1 MSTIVMRLLMLFLL
15 GVLNQLSPAAGV
27 QPSYNLCDVKPG
39 FSVNGDYFPEI
50 NDTSRVSINLTGTN
64 AQAKYHCLMR
74 FTTCINCS
82 FRVEPITN
90 FSYHNC
96 LWDNVYRNY
105 GGRCA
110 PGCTYLHMFD
120 PDYVNETSRS
130 YTSTPWPESPYYSLS
145 KKLYIVV
152 CSNRSMVKNIHLSL
166 QLTVVEKKQA
176 IRGSAYDTPS
186 DSNYIMSPAFPNFYA
201 ENDEEY
207 IYHFSAVNIDEYIV
221 LTFDD
226 WHMSPRSILWFQ
238 KSDIIGP
245 IYGSSSRPVV
255 VSDGPE
261 LIVKFK
267 TGIPQTSSNRNYIG
281 FKATYSF
288 NNNRRQTVRPIT
300 DCGGYLMDKEGGVVT
315 FNPVMSTN
323 EYYDCIWVFGR
334 HREFSMIQVKLI
346 EYDSSPMYYPQ
357 QQDRVEIR
365 GGITSLGTEVALVK
379 YENLDRYKNHGFVNN
394 TGFYVRLQG
403 RYQNARDFVLAYS
416 SYSYGVCRYRDFKC
430 FNGRCISSDLKCD
443 SYDHCGD
450 NSDERSSLCGTK
462 DGEYS
467 RYSYTISIGVIIP
480 MVISIF
486 LIVVICLLIIFIRR
500 CRTLS
505 QQGPRNGRQPITS
518 VSGNMA
524 RRNRRGRNRSRIR
537 MNLTI
542 QQDAPPSYDEV
553 IQNTPIGYLNMAFMW
568 SQPDVNNGL
577 VNPPTYE
584 EATSPTTDVPRLT
597 SSQNVLNQSADSTS
611 SSDSLESHSCDIP
624 RASDTSSDGS
634 QMERHLCQAS
644 FSSDSTVAERDCYP
658 PHDTSVSS
666 GRHDESGRMNQ
677 QRHSKPVDEFIECPV
692 SSSTLRNKDPKPQ
705 SESEAVREQGA
716 AACPGQGDSQG
727 QGRSRDSLVAHGK
740 DRDHTAKKKKKSSR
754 NRSEPEPRTQPDPR
768 IQPDSRTQPEPQTQS
783 EPQSPS
789 DRPRQRGRRGR
800 QSESNRS
807 PSHVRDSSTE
817 GGEVVLRVP
826 STAIVPAHS
835 PRRHGQ
841 AEREEPQSQDD
852 RLRGT
857 YLSLSLDTGDGDPD
871 IFV

>member
-1 MSTIVMRLLMLFLL
+1 MSIVMMLLMLVLL
-15 GVLNQLSPAAGV
+15 GVLNVFRLATGV
-27 QPSYNLCDVKPG
+27 EPSYNLCDVKQG
-39 FSVNGDYFPEI
+39 FTVNGDYFPEI
-50 NDTSRVSINLTGTN
+50 NDTSRVYINLTG
-64 AQAKYHCLMR
+64 ASPEAKYHCFMR
-74 FTTCINCS
+74 FTTCNNCS
-82 FRVEPITN
+82 FRVEPIGN
-90 FSYHNC
+90 FRYQNC
-96 LWDNVYRNY
+96 LWNNMLRSY
-105 GGRCA
+105 GGQCA
-110 PGCTYLHMFD
+110 PGCTYLQLFD
-120 PDYVNETSRS
+120 PDYMNETSRAF
-130 YTSTPWPESPYYSLS
+130 TSTPWPQTPFYTLS
-145 KKLYIVV
+145 KKIYIVV
-152 CSNRSMVKNIHLSL
+152 CSDRSMVKDIHLSL
-166 QLTVVEKKQA
+166 QLTVVEKKKT
-176 IRGSAYDTPS
+176 IRGSAYDPPS
-186 DSNYIMSPAFPNFYA
+186 DPKYITSPAFPNFYT
-201 ENDEEY
+201 ENDEVY
-207 IYHFSAVNIDEYIV
+207 IYQFTAVNSDEYIV
-221 LTFDD
+221 LNFDD
-226 WHMSPRSILWFQ
+226 WNMSPRSILWFL
-238 KSDIIGP
+238 KSDIVGP

-261 LIVKFK
+261 LTVKFR
-267 TGIPQTSSNRNYIG
+267 TGTQLSSSNRNFIG

-288 NNNRRQTVRPIT
+288 ENNRRHTERPIT
-300 DCGGYLMDKEGGVVT
+300 DCGGFLKNKEGGVVT

-323 EYYDCIWVFGR
+323 EYYDCIWVIQR
-334 HREFSMIQVKLI
+334 HSEYSMVQVKI
-346 EYDSSPMYYPQ
+346 VEYDSSPMYYPQ
-357 QQDRVEIR
+357 QRDRVEIR
-365 GGITSLGTEVALVK
+365 GGLTSLGGQVALVK

-394 TGFYVRLQG
+394 SGFYIRLQG

-416 SYSYGVCRYRDFKC
+416 SYSYGACRSRDFKC
-430 FNGRCISSDLKCD
+430 FNGRCISDDLTCD

-450 NSDERSSLCGTK
+450 NSDERSSLCGVK

-505 QQGPRNGRQPITS
+505 QQTPLNGRQPISS

-584 EATSPTTDVPRLT
+584 EATSPTDVPRLT
-597 SSQNVLNQSADSTS
+597 ASQNVLNQSADSTS
-611 SSDSLESHSCDIP
+611 STDSLESHSCDIP

-658 PHDTSVSS
+658 PRDSSVSS
-666 GRHDESGRMNQ
+666 APVHEESGRTNQ
-677 QRHSKPVDEFIECPV
+677 QRFSKPVDEFIECPV
-692 SSSTLRNKDPKPQ
+692 SSSTLGNKDPKPQ

-727 QGRSRDSLVAHGK
+727 QGRSRDSLAAHGK
-740 DRDHTAKKKKKSSR
+740 DRDQTAKRKKKSSR
-754 NRSEPEPRTQPDPR
+754 NRSEPDHPTEPEPRP
-768 IQPDSRTQPEPQTQS
+768 
-783 EPQSPS
+783 PS

-800 QSESNRS
+800 QSDSSHS
-807 PSHVRDSSTE
+807 PSHVRDSSAE

-826 STAIVPAHS
+826 STAVVPAPS
-835 PRRHGQ
+835 PRRHRQ
-841 AEREEPQSQDD
+841 PEREEQQPHDD

-857 YLSLSLDTGDGDPD
+857 YLSLSLDTGDGGDPD